1 MKKIAL
7 VSVTVIFAL
16 FSFTSCEEGLFVS
29 KAAPANVENALK
41 LIPKDVMAVFYI
53 DVQRVVSIEFINKLI
68 KEKEND
74 ETSDELTEYEEFK
87 AKTGIDP
94 EKDIHFVVGAL
105 TGETEKGKEEGVGIV
120 NLNYDKDQLLSAI
133 KEQIEEEK
141 GEEEDEEEVEEGE
154 EEEEEE
160 KQELIEEEY
169 NGFTIYKV
177 KEECE
182 EEEGEEEEE
191 EEEEE
196 GEEEH
201 GEEEEEHGEKKEEGC
216 FTFLDKSNIAAGNEN
231 AVKSVIDVLAKNKDN
246 VFKNEGFSSLL
257 KETNYEAMFWGAALI
272 PSEVIKEAISEKPE
286 LVILEAVNAA
296 SVALDYENQ
305 NIIAEIKI
313 MSHDPTKNQEL
324 ADSLIGY
331 KDMAALIQIQ
341 DLNMAEILDRIEITS
356 TPDLVN
362 IYASF
367 PEDLPQTIIE
377 KLKMEKTKEE
387 KKDI

>member
-1 MKKIAL
+1 MKKFAL
-7 VSVTVIFAL
+7 IGLTVIFAL
-16 FSFTSCEEGLFVS
+16 FSFTSCEEGLLVT
-29 KAAPANVENALK
+29 KAGPAKAEDTLK

-53 DVQRVVSIEFINKLI
+53 DVHRVLSIEFISNLI

-74 ETSDELTEYEEFK
+74 ETSDELTGYEEFK

-94 EKDIHFVVGAL
+94 EKDIHFIVGAL
-105 TGETEKGKEEGVGIV
+105 TGETEKGKKEGVGII
-120 NLNYDKDQLLSAI
+120 NLTYNKDLLLSAI
-133 KEQIEEEK
+133 RKAIEEE
-141 GEEEDEEEVEEGE
+141 GEEDEEEGE

-160 KQELIEEEY
+160 EKRGLIEEEY

-182 EEEGEEEEE
+182 EEEGKEEE
-191 EEEEE
+191 
-196 GEEEH
+196 EEEH
-201 GEEEEEHGEKKEEGC
+201 GEEDEEHGEKKEEKS
-216 FTFLDKSNIAAGNEN
+216 FTFLDKSNIAVGNEN
-231 AVKSVIDVLAKNKDN
+231 AVKSVIDVLAKKKDN
-246 VFKNEGFSSLL
+246 VFKNEGLSSLL
-257 KETNYEAMFWGAALI
+257 TKTNYKTMLWGATLI
-272 PSEVIKEAISEKPE
+272 PSDAIKQAVSEKPE

-296 SVALDYENQ
+296 SVSLDYKNA

-313 MSHDPTKNQEL
+313 MSSDPTKNQEL
-324 ADSLIGY
+324 ADNLNGY
-331 KDMAALIQIQ
+331 KAMAALIQIQ

-356 TPDLVN
+356 APDLVN

-377 KLKMEKTKEE
+377 KLKMEKKKEE